1 MRGDRPP
8 LPDPGYAPAGGNGG
22 ARGRPGPGRGV
33 NRLRGSLRSFVLFLE
48 SFAPLVNSLNLGI
61 ASPFLLGPPPL
72 QLAQI
77 KTQLALQQLT
87 SVASSNSAPPYAL
100 LNQAFLKI
108 AMFGPRGTLPP
119 RPRGPNPSGTNRPG
133 AYRGGGVGGLQR
145 EPAPGTPCGIP
156 QRYGGQEGLQHPA
169 AQRTNVQVTHHRT
182 DPRQVKENTN
192 LQEEQKEKVRA
203 SRWDNSPHSSG
214 TTGQKQAGSSQMTA
228 QNTNVQSRYT
238 TESASSILA
247 SFGLSNEDLEE
258 LSRYPDD
265 QLTPENMPLILRDI
279 RMRKMG
285 RQLPNVHSQSRG
297 KEPVGGTSGSAIKSK
312 VIEYGHASKYEYTED
327 PLEVRTYNPE
337 VPTEESRKEFQPQQV
352 GVPPSNVARNQMF
365 PVEDVMKQIGFQSDS
380 SNTQSYFSAENTSQ
394 IPGLSVTPGL
404 SMPKPMAQQVMP
416 PMMPPVAQSVVPSM
430 MPRMPQSVMPPMMP
444 PGMPPMTQSVG
455 LPSVQSSMA
464 QPVMPPVTQPHFSA
478 DLLASVSQHERIQH
492 ESGINQSSAQSGP
505 VAGQKSF
512 QSQAEGPIQSPF
524 GVVKASWLP
533 VFSQANAQ
541 KIKRLPT
548 PSMMN
553 DYYATSPRI
562 FPHMCSLC
570 NIECTHMKDWI
581 QHQNN
586 PAHLES
592 CRQLRQQY
600 PDWNPE
606 AFSSERNAGERKEN
620 QTPKGRSNSASLSP
634 RRSRGSVSRHSFRR
648 SRSRSRSWS
657 PGRPRPARPRSRSPR
672 QIRRL
677 SPRHRSRSPR
687 SRNPL
692 RSSPR
697 PQRSASNEWAS
708 RRTTRSPE
716 FNKHK
721 SFQAAGQG
729 CSGMGKMPLPRGL
742 SEIGKM
748 PGNMKKPPTAS
759 GSQKTLKK
767 DLCSLPS
774 SAASKMKSGT
784 AEMSERT
791 GMDVDGENAPG
802 GTSDPRP
809 VPYNRLLRDKLL
821 SCGTVLH
828 ISDLPD
834 DGFSD
839 QDIKKI
845 VQPFGKVS
853 DLLVLRSRNEA
864 FLEMNYKEAVIAAV
878 KYGETVPV
886 VVNGR
891 RVKINVAEKPK
902 PASVPVKVTIKKTP
916 ENVKKAPPNT
926 KKDGNKTTVKITKTT
941 TVKYNE
947 KKTVDPKKSVGH
959 EKKHGEPKKKA
970 AEGKIVEGK
979 KIAEAKKPGEGKKI
993 AEAKKPGEGKPGEGK
1008 KIAEAKKPGEGMKI
1022 AEAKKPGEGKPGEG
1036 KKTAEAKKPGEGM
1049 KIAEAKKPGEGK
1061 KIAEAKKPGEGK
1073 KAAEAKKP
1081 EEGKKV
1087 VETKKVVE
1095 GKKAAEIKAAA
1106 ETNPKE
1112 TSKPA
1117 AMPEQIVQSPVVVA
1131 ESDKSKETITNKEN
1145 LEAKVSIEMKPAESI
1160 KKENASEATAE
1171 TTKKEE
1177 PPEPASTDLDDMC
1190 VVLISNLPEKGYS
1203 VEEVSNLAKPFG
1215 GLKDVLILSSHK
1227 KAYLEI
1233 NRKSA
1238 DSMVKFYTCFPM
1250 SVEGNQLCINMVPEY
1265 KNIKDEEAIFISM
1278 IKDTNSKENT
1288 ETLHNQFV
1296 HLGNLPDDGYT
1307 ELEVVCVGLRFGKVD
1322 HYIVLKNKKKAILQL
1337 DSPESAK
1344 SMYCFLKQYPYNM
1357 GENTLTCTLSPKR
1370 DPAES
1375 EVKKEVMKEEPV
1387 KGSSDLKQYPEGS
1400 GVVQT
1405 EAANPPV
1412 EPSVAK
1418 EETISNFNVKAE
1430 MSSMQIEASEA
1441 KLETTVRD
1449 SATKPLEVEASQGE
1463 SEVVAVTV
1471 SASQTADTELPKVKS
1486 EESLLPPSSL
1496 QKEGVV
1502 KDHSKTE
1509 SLEPAIVTV
1518 AESEAKVKPEA
1529 LPVSAGEPSEELS
1542 SACKRG
1548 DVQSETGVKPAAV
1561 EKTGSVSEA
1570 VPSDFAAPSVEM
1582 VSADTIQPS
1591 NELDASEKSWL
1602 TDAVETKAKTPVT
1615 QAGVAIEKKCG
1626 KPAAEPG
1633 TTMEKKLEKLV
1644 AKDGTDAEK
1653 KLEKSVT
1660 RSGEDAENAE
1670 KNVANEKNERTLTK
1684 AHPNKGAGQAKSG
1697 ETSKGNTVAAMSV
1710 SVKDPSAVRKMIL
1723 KAVVS
1728 IPDISKSRVMVQ
1740 RKETSLSK
1748 PEEQKASSKP
1758 ETRSRE
1764 SAEKKHASK
1773 DVGHPRPTNSS
1784 SCLPDSSSKSKLNIS
1799 SAVEKGGSGR
1809 SSSQQDKDAKVES
1822 RGSSK
1827 QSQERE
1833 SRSSSMKKDNSSNKA
1848 SADRN
1853 SRSSKNSAS
1862 SSSKQKEEEELF
1874 PFNLDEFVTVDE
1886 VVEELDSPVQIKRN
1900 PSGGKRKDSAKNPFE
1915 PSSKKRKGK
1924 VSVAH
1929 VAESEL
1935 SFVTLDEIGEED
1947 LTAQVVG
1954 DSTLEAVTDPQGLV
1968 TVDEVNEEEE
1978 LILEA
1983 VKDPQSLLTLDEISE
1998 QEEPSSLKDVSGS
2011 VFEEQDLLK
2020 EEPLVT
2026 VDEIGEVEELPLNEL
2041 SGVNIDETLHHKEE
2055 KEAVGDPGDFT
2066 SSQLPE
2072 DPSAL
2077 VTVDEIQE
2085 DGDDQPLVILDEV
2098 TEDDE
2103 DFLADFNRLKEE
2115 LNFVTVDEVG
2125 EEDEEEEENPSVKKN
2140 LEEADE
2146 DEDIVAVAG
2155 PEEMDIMADMR
2166 SEEEDAAANP
2176 KGEEKKVPE
2185 ADVQNVE
2192 KALLAD
2198 SQEGGKEV
2206 LAADTEAKKVIA
2218 KEKETESE
2226 QQSTGELGLGD
2237 TEPETKRRKTDSSD
2251 KSKASCTPKD
2261 LDFLIPKAGYFC
2273 QICSQFYADETS
2285 MKNHC
2290 QTQRHQQNMEKFM
2303 ATQKQEENNEG
2314 TGEEISTR

>member
-48 SFAPLVNSLNLGI
+48 SFAPL
-61 ASPFLLGPPPL
+61 
-72 QLAQI
+72 LAQI

-108 AMFGPRGTLPP
+108 AM
-119 RPRGPNPSGTNRPG
+119 
-133 AYRGGGVGGLQR
+133 
-145 EPAPGTPCGIP
+145 
-156 QRYGGQEGLQHPA
+156 
-169 AQRTNVQVTHHRT
+169 
-182 DPRQVKENTN
+182 QVKENTN

-214 TTGQKQAGSSQMTA
+214 TTGQKQA
-228 QNTNVQSRYT
+228 
-238 TESASSILA
+238 A

-327 PLEVRTYNPE
+327 PLEV
-337 VPTEESRKEFQPQQV
+337 Q
-352 GVPPSNVARNQMF
+352 
-365 PVEDVMKQIGFQSDS
+365 
-380 SNTQSYFSAENTSQ
+380 
-394 IPGLSVTPGL
+394 
-404 SMPKPMAQQVMP
+404 
-416 PMMPPVAQSVVPSM
+416 
-430 MPRMPQSVMPPMMP
+430 
-444 PGMPPMTQSVG
+444 
-455 LPSVQSSMA
+455 
-464 QPVMPPVTQPHFSA
+464 
-478 DLLASVSQHERIQH
+478 
-492 ESGINQSSAQSGP
+492 
-505 VAGQKSF
+505 
-512 QSQAEGPIQSPF
+512 
-524 GVVKASWLP
+524 
-533 VFSQANAQ
+533 
-541 KIKRLPT
+541 
-548 PSMMN
+548 
-553 DYYATSPRI
+553 
-562 FPHMCSLC
+562 
-570 NIECTHMKDWI
+570 CTHMKDWI

-1022 AEAKKPGEGKPGEG
+1022 AEAKKPGEGK
-1036 KKTAEAKKPGEGM
+1036 
-1049 KIAEAKKPGEGK
+1049 

-1441 KLETTVRD
+1441 KLETT
-1449 SATKPLEVEASQGE
+1449 
-1463 SEVVAVTV
+1463 
-1471 SASQTADTELPKVKS
+1471 
-1486 EESLLPPSSL
+1486 
-1496 QKEGVV
+1496 KEGVV

-1542 SACKRG
+1542 M
-1548 DVQSETGVKPAAV
+1548 
-1561 EKTGSVSEA
+1561 
-1570 VPSDFAAPSVEM
+1570 EM
-1582 VSADTIQPS
+1582 
-1591 NELDASEKSWL
+1591 
-1602 TDAVETKAKTPVT
+1602 
-1615 QAGVAIEKKCG
+1615 AGVAIEKKCG

-1886 VVEELDSPVQIKRN
+1886 
-1900 PSGGKRKDSAKNPFE
+1900 
-1915 PSSKKRKGK
+1915 KRKGK

-1968 TVDEVNEEEE
+1968 TVD
-1978 LILEA
+1978 
-1983 VKDPQSLLTLDEISE
+1983 
-1998 QEEPSSLKDVSGS
+1998 
-2011 VFEEQDLLK
+2011 EEQDLLK

-2314 TGEEISTR
+2314 TGEEISTRYSQSARKSRASFGPSNWIGEWQQVCLMAKA